1 VTALLD
7 ALARVFVASPAQAR
21 CEPVAVAVPSAAVC
35 GPEAEA
41 VAAALALRLR
51 TRGPVVVSAWASSV
65 RRVSAPATAGARRL
79 AASMHA
85 RGLDAVATGRLVLV
99 RLDDDP
105 HVAVAEAEHA
115 AAAAGDAPIVTAICG
130 PRDPA
135 FDALLE
141 AQDCAIVVA
150 RDVPDEVRRLAVA
163 ALGPRAVAVS
173 PLAAV
178 SDRAAR
184 AGIWVPPAARR
195 AVADVQAVLR

>member
-7 ALARVFVASPAQAR
+7 AIARVFVVSPAQAR
-21 CEPVAVAVPSAAVC
+21 SEPVAAAVPSAAVC
-35 GPEAEA
+35 GPQAEA

-51 TRGPVVVSAWASSV
+51 SRGPVVVCAWASSA
-65 RRVSAPATAGARRL
+65 RRASAPATASARRL

-85 RGLDAVATGRLVLV
+85 RGLDAAATGRLVLV

-105 HVAVAEAEHA
+105 RTAVAGAERA
-115 AAAAGDAPIVTAICG
+115 AAAAGAAPIVTAICG

-178 SDRAAR
+178 SDWAAR
-184 AGIWVPPAARR
+184 AGVWASPAVRR
-195 AVADVQAVLR
+195 ALADVQAVLR

>member
-7 ALARVFVASPAQAR
+7 AIARVFVASPAQAR
-21 CEPVAVAVPSAAVC
+21 CAPVAAAVPSAAVC
-35 GPEAEA
+35 GQEGEA

-51 TRGPVVVSAWASSV
+51 TRGPVVVCAWASPA
-65 RRVSAPATAGARRL
+65 RRASAPATAGARRL

-85 RGLDAVATGRLVLV
+85 RGLDAAATGRLVLV

-105 HVAVAEAEHA
+105 PVAVAEAERA

-178 SDRAAR
+178 SDWAAR
-184 AGIWVPPAARR
+184 AGVWASPAARR
-195 AVADVQAVLR
+195 ALADVQAVLR

>member
-1 VTALLD
+1 VTALLG
-7 ALARVFVASPAQAR
+7 ALARVFVAGPAQAR
-21 CEPVAVAVPSAAVC
+21 REPVAAAVPSAAVC

-51 TRGPVVVSAWASSV
+51 TRGPVVVCAWASSA
-65 RRVSAPATAGARRL
+65 RRASAPAVAGARRL

-85 RGLDAVATGRLVLV
+85 RGLNAAATGRLVLV

-105 HVAVAEAEHA
+105 HIAVAEADRV

-130 PRDPA
+130 PRDPT

-141 AQDCAIVVA
+141 AQDCAVVVA

-163 ALGPRAVAVS
+163 ALGPRAVAAS

-178 SDRAAR
+178 SDWVAR
-184 AGIWVPPAARR
+184 AGIWVSPAARR
-195 AVADVQAVLR
+195 ALADVHAVLP

>member
-1 VTALLD
+1 
-7 ALARVFVASPAQAR
+7 VASPAQAR
-21 CEPVAVAVPSAAVC
+21 PEPVAVVPSAAVC

-41 VAAALALRLR
+41 VAAALALRVR
-51 TRGPVVVSAWASSV
+51 SRGPVVVCAWASSA
-65 RRVSAPATAGARRL
+65 RRASAPATAGARRL

-85 RGLDAVATGRLVLV
+85 RGLDAAATGRLVLV

-105 HVAVAEAEHA
+105 HIAVAEAERA
-115 AAAAGDAPIVTAICG
+115 AAAAAAADAPVVTAICG

-150 RDVPDEVRRLAVA
+150 RDVPDEVRLLAVA
-163 ALGPRAVAVS
+163 SLGPRAVAVS

-184 AGIWVPPAARR
+184 AGVWTSPAARR
-195 AVADVQAVLR
+195 ALADVQVVLS

>member
-7 ALARVFVASPAQAR
+7 AIARVFVASPAQAR
-21 CEPVAVAVPSAAVC
+21 CDPVAVALPLAAVC
-35 GPEAEA
+35 GPQAQA

-51 TRGPVVVSAWASSV
+51 TRGPVVVCAWASSAS
-65 RRVSAPATAGARRL
+65 RASAPATAGARRL

-85 RGLDAVATGRLVLV
+85 RGLDAAATGRLVLV

-105 HVAVAEAEHA
+105 HIAVAEAECA
-115 AAAAGDAPIVTAICG
+115 AAAGGDAPIVTAICG

-163 ALGPRAVAVS
+163 ALGSRAVAVS
-173 PLAAV
+173 PLAVV
-178 SDRAAR
+178 SDWAAR
-184 AGIWVPPAARR
+184 AGVWASPAARR
-195 AVADVQAVLR
+195 ALADAQAVLR